1 MSARQE
7 DEDELPTL
15 EGGEHVF
22 SDEERI
28 SISNPFRRQ
37 DLQEIVVVDRAVRVE
52 DVFAGH
58 LAPVVEDVDFFSWAR
73 AAFLAGAAIITGRR
87 AGLRPRSKIPFTRAC
102 IGPCM
107 RCPPR

>member
-28 SISNPFRRQ
+28 SISDPFRRQ
-37 DLQEIVVVDRAVRVE
+37 DLQEIVVVDRAVRIE

-58 LAPVVEDVDFFSWAR
+58 LASVVEDVDFFELCADR
-73 AAFLAGAAIITGRR
+73 LPRGRR
-87 AGLRPRSKIPFTRAC
+87 HEDREKGRAETSQ
-102 IGPCM
+102 
-107 RCPPR
+107 